1 MKNKLFLTILET
13 VIFCGLLYFLIVNYM
28 QKTTAG
34 ISVAN
39 DSSGY
44 VVVGTF
50 VVILISYLV
59 GVFSGFV
66 YSLVLGQRYKDQIE
80 FYARKNEKLS
90 QQNEIDTDDKEALQR
105 KIATLEIALNN
116 ALKNKE

>member
-1 MKNKLFLTILET
+1 MAKKIFLTVLESILFLIILAAAL
-13 VIFCGLLYFLIVNYM
+13 FNY
-28 QKTTAG
+28 KANTTAN
-34 ISVAN
+34 VAVALN
-39 DSSGY
+39 GT
-44 VVVGTF
+44 VVVLSTF
-50 VVILISYLV
+50 FVIIGAYIV
-59 GVFSGFV
+59 GMFSGIV
-66 YSLVLGQRYKDQIE
+66 YSCVLGSRYKDQIE

>member
-1 MKNKLFLTILET
+1 
-13 VIFCGLLYFLIVNYM
+13 M

-34 ISVAN
+34 LTVST
-39 DSSGY
+39 DTSGY
-44 VVVGTF
+44 LVVSTF
-50 VVILISYLV
+50 VVILISYLI

-66 YSLVLGQRYKDQIE
+66 YSFVLGQRYKDQIE

-116 ALKNKE
+116 ALKNKD